1 MLKIY
6 EELVSFAKVNK
17 EFADELD
24 PGGRF
29 WDSPSQR
36 QDQDEEEAAILSIAN
51 DYLFYEKDSKQYF
64 ATSEELLG
72 FARAVLAKLGRQ

>member
-29 WDSPSQR
+29 WDSPSQ
-36 QDQDEEEAAILSIAN
+36 QPDPGKEEATILSIAN
-51 DYLFYEKDSKQYF
+51 SCLFYEKDSKQYF
-64 ATSEELLG
+64 ATSEELLS
-72 FARAVLAKLGRQ
+72 FARAVLTQLSR

>member
-17 EFADELD
+17 EFADEID

-29 WDSPSQR
+29 WNSTSQQPE
-36 QDQDEEEAAILSIAN
+36 QDDENASRGVAIARRIA
-51 DYLFYEKDSKQYF
+51 YL
-64 ATSEELLG
+64 
-72 FARAVLAKLGRQ
+72 ARATLARFKR